1 MQLREDERRR
11 ESDFTKKM
19 QEKERE
25 IKNAKDDI
33 LATKRSCLEK
43 ESEIE
48 ELGRELNLM
57 NGKLRI
63 GSVVFNCDQ

>member
-1 MQLREDERRR
+1 
-11 ESDFTKKM
+11 M

-43 ESEIE
+43 ESKIE